1 MIKLS
6 FLNLFR
12 RKTRTFLAIAGI
24 AIGVAAI
31 IVLVSLVDGF
41 TLEFDEIIGQYKAI
55 TVMEKDA
62 QDQTLSKVDISFV
75 SKLESLPYVKTA
87 VPEIM
92 FLPQKIDGK
101 AAGMNSISPPS
112 VYGMDPDKFFSTGG
126 TTFLGEL
133 DKGSLIRNSD
143 LGQVVI
149 GKSIVENYKK
159 FVGSTIKI
167 NDKKF
172 RVKGTLKADSDLL
185 AGIIVMNLA
194 DARELSGFDEDK
206 LTSITIFLTDTSKDT
221 YVGDLIGLKYGEDL
235 SVFTQADMSEMF
247 GEVIGNLRL
256 LAIAVA
262 LISGIVAGIGIAN
275 TILMSVLERFKEI
288 GALKAVGWTNSN
300 VLRMIL
306 YEAFFLGVIGGVIGI
321 ILGFVVA
328 ESISSLTGIGYYAS
342 PALIITSFLYAILL
356 GIIAGV
362 YPAYRAS
369 KLNPIEA
376 LRS

>member
-12 RKTRTFLAIAGI
+12 RKTRTFLAVAGI

-41 TLEFDEIIGQYKAI
+41 TLEFDDVIGQFKAI
-55 TVMEKDA
+55 TIMEKDA
-62 QDQTLSKVDISFV
+62 QDQTLSKLDASFV
-75 SKLESLPYVKTA
+75 SKLESMPYVKTA

-92 FLPQKIDGK
+92 FLPETIDGK
-101 AAGMNSISPPS
+101 AAGMTSVSPPS
-112 VYGMDPDKFFSTGG
+112 VYGMDPDKFFSSGEV
-126 TTFLGEL
+126 TFLGEL
-133 DKGSLIRNSD
+133 DKGSLLRSSD
-143 LGQVVI
+143 SGWVVLGHGVVN
-149 GKSIVENYKK
+149 EYKK

-167 NDKKF
+167 NDKRF
-172 RVKGTLKADSDLL
+172 RVKGTLKSDSDLL

-194 DARELSGFDEDK
+194 DAREVSGFEDDK
-206 LTSITIFLTDTSKDT
+206 LSSITLFLSDTSKDT
-221 YVGDLIGLKYGEDL
+221 YVGDLITLKYGEDL
-235 SVFTQADMSEMF
+235 TVFTQADMSEMF
-247 GEVIGNLRL
+247 GSIIGNLRL

-288 GALKAVGWTNSN
+288 GSLKAVGWTNSN

-306 YEAFFLGVIGGVIGI
+306 YEALFLGMIGGVFGI

-328 ESISSLTGIGYYAS
+328 ELISSLSGIGYYAS
-342 PALIITSFLYAILL
+342 PALILTSFLYAILL
-356 GIIAGV
+356 GVIAGV

-369 KLNPIEA
+369 KLDPIEA